1 MTRHGGIAM
10 KAGSQMVDGVF
21 VEKVASES
29 SPSGPPI
36 VFVHGGGHGSWV
48 WVNYLSYFASAG
60 RDCFAFSWFNH
71 YRSHELPIDQY
82 VARSMADTVEELEI
96 VVAHVGHAPVLVTHS
111 MGAIVAQ
118 KYAEKHPV
126 LAQVHLAPAI
136 CAEVGLDVEFEI
148 DLSRPAERAPFEKA
162 WRLFLDGCPEEEA
175 RRYNAM
181 FSRESPTALKEA
193 QTASVSV
200 DRTRISGPSLM
211 VAAEHD
217 LVVPAEAVRR
227 SAAYFGADYLFVPA
241 RSHNLVLEPRWR
253 ETAGRI
259 KSWLARETW

>member
-1 MTRHGGIAM
+1 M
-10 KAGSQMVDGVF
+10 KAQYESVNGVF

-29 SPSGPPI
+29 SLSGPPI

-48 WVNYLSYFASAG
+48 WSNYLTYFASTG

-71 YRSHELPIDQY
+71 YGSRELPVEQY
-82 VARSMADTVEELEI
+82 VARSMADTVQELEI
-96 VVAHVGHAPVLVTHS
+96 VAARAGQAPVLITHS

-126 LAQVHLAPAI
+126 PAQVHLAPAI

-148 DLSRPAERAPFEKA
+148 DLSRPVERAPFEEA
-162 WRLFLDGCPEEEA
+162 WRRLLGGCSEEEA
-175 RRYNAM
+175 RRYNDL

-193 QTASVSV
+193 VTASVSV

-217 LVVPAEAVRR
+217 QVVPAEAVRR
-227 SAAYFGADYLFVPA
+227 TAAYFGSDYLFVPG
-241 RSHNLVLEPRWR
+241 RSHNLILEPRWR
-253 ETAGRI
+253 ETADRI
-259 KSWLARETW
+259 KSWLARDTW